1 MRMMTTSNKG
11 KNLIKEAEG
20 LRLDAYR
27 CPAGVPTIGWGHT
40 KGVRMGQR
48 ITRETAEEML
58 VEDIAPIERL
68 LNGLKINFRQE
79 QFDALVSWIFNL
91 GAGNFRSSTMYKR
104 ILANAS
110 DEEITDSLVKWTY
123 SGKQQLPGLMKRRV
137 AEANL
142 FIGKDMYRIV
152 NNKIIKYVK

>member
-1 MRMMTTSNKG
+1 MMTTSNQG

-27 CPAGVPTIGWGHT
+27 CPAGIPTIGWGHT
-40 KGVRMGQR
+40 KGVKLGQH
-48 ITRETAEEML
+48 ITVQQAEDML

-79 QFDALVSWIFNL
+79 QFDALVSWIFNF
-91 GAGNFRSSTMYKR
+91 GEGKFKGSTMYKR
-104 ILANAS
+104 IIANAK
-110 DEEITDSLVKWTY
+110 DEEITDQLVKWINAA
-123 SGKQQLPGLMKRRV
+123 GRPLLGLMKRRV

-142 FIGKDMYRIV
+142 FIGYERYKVNKD
-152 NNKIIKYVK
+152 

>member
-1 MRMMTTSNKG
+1 MKLRKTSNNG
-11 KNLIKEAEG
+11 KNIIKEFEG
-20 LRLDAYR
+20 LRLDAYK

-40 KGVRMGQR
+40 KSVKMGQH
-48 ITRETAEEML
+48 ITVQQAEDML

-91 GAGNFRSSTMYKR
+91 GSGNFKGSTMYKR
-104 ILANAS
+104 IIENAK
-110 DEEITDSLVKWTY
+110 DEEITDQLIRWDKA
-123 SGKQQLPGLMKRRV
+123 SGRPLLGLMKRRV

-142 FIGKDMYRIV
+142 FIGYERYKVNKD
-152 NNKIIKYVK
+152 KIIKV

>member
-1 MRMMTTSNKG
+1 MRLMKTSNQG

-27 CPAGVPTIGWGHT
+27 CLAGVPTIGWGHT
-40 KGVRMGQR
+40 KGVRMGQH
-48 ITRETAEEML
+48 ITVQMAEDML
-58 VEDIAPIERL
+58 VEDIGPIERL
-68 LNGLKINFRQE
+68 LNGLRINFRQE

-91 GAGNFRSSTMYKR
+91 GAGNFKSSTMYKR
-104 ILANAS
+104 ILENAN
-110 DEEITDSLVKWTY
+110 DEEITDQLIKWTY

-142 FIGKDMYRIV
+142 FIGYDRYKV
-152 NNKIIKYVK
+152 NNGRIIKA

>member
-1 MRMMTTSNKG
+1 MMTTSNQG

-27 CPAGVPTIGWGHT
+27 CPAGIPTIGWGHT
-40 KGVRMGQR
+40 KGVKLGQH
-48 ITRETAEEML
+48 ITVQQAEDML

-79 QFDALVSWIFNL
+79 QFDALVSWIFNF
-91 GAGNFRSSTMYKR
+91 GEGKFKGSTMYKR
-104 ILANAS
+104 IIANAK
-110 DEEITDSLVKWTY
+110 DEEITDQLVKWINAA
-123 SGKQQLPGLMKRRV
+123 GRPLLGLMKRRV

-142 FIGKDMYRIV
+142 FIGYERYKVNKD
-152 NNKIIKYVK
+152 KIIKV

>member
-1 MRMMTTSNKG
+1 MRLMKTSNQG

-40 KGVRMGQR
+40 KGVKMGLR
-48 ITRETAEEML
+48 ITLAMAEDLL
-58 VEDIAPIERL
+58 VEDIGPIERL

-91 GAGNFRSSTMYKR
+91 GSGKFKGSTMYKL
-104 ILANAS
+104 ILADAK
-110 DEEITDSLVKWTY
+110 DEEVTDSLIKWTY

-142 FIGKDMYRIV
+142 FIGYERYKV
-152 NNKIIKYVK
+152 NKGQIIKV

>member
-1 MRMMTTSNKG
+1 MKTSNNG
-11 KNLIKEAEG
+11 KNIIKEFEG
-20 LRLDAYR
+20 LRLDAYK

-40 KGVRMGQR
+40 KGVKMGQH
-48 ITRETAEEML
+48 ITVQQAEDML

-91 GAGNFRSSTMYKR
+91 GGGNFKGSTMYKL
-104 ILANAS
+104 ILADAR
-110 DEEITDSLVKWTY
+110 DEEITDSLIRWTY
-123 SGKQQLPGLMKRRV
+123 SGKQKLPGLMKRRV

-142 FIGKDMYRIV
+142 FIGYERYKVNKD
-152 NNKIIKYVK
+152 KIIKV

>member
-1 MRMMTTSNKG
+1 MRLMKTSNQG

-20 LRLDAYR
+20 LRLEAYR

-40 KGVRMGQR
+40 KGVKMGQR
-48 ITRETAEEML
+48 ITLAMAEDLL
-58 VEDIAPIERL
+58 VEDLGPIERL

-91 GAGNFRSSTMYKR
+91 GSGNFKSSTMYKR
-104 ILANAS
+104 ILADAN
-110 DEEITDSLVKWTY
+110 DEEITDSLIKWTY

-142 FIGKDMYRIV
+142 FIGYNRYKV
-152 NNKIIKYVK
+152 NNGKIIKV

>member
-1 MRMMTTSNKG
+1 MRLMKTSNQG

-40 KGVRMGQR
+40 KGVKMGQR
-48 ITRETAEEML
+48 ITLAKAEDLL
-58 VEDIAPIERL
+58 VEDISPIERL

-91 GAGNFRSSTMYKR
+91 GSGNFKSSTMYKR
-104 ILANAS
+104 ILADAK
-110 DEEITDSLVKWTY
+110 DEEITDSLIKWTY
-123 SGKQQLPGLMKRRV
+123 SAGQQLPGLMKRRV

-142 FIGKDMYRIV
+142 FIGYQRYKV
-152 NNKIIKYVK
+152 NNGKIIKV

>member
-1 MRMMTTSNKG
+1 MRLMKTSNQG

-40 KGVRMGQR
+40 KGVRMGQH
-48 ITRETAEEML
+48 ITVQMAEDML
-58 VEDIAPIERL
+58 VEDIGPIERL
-68 LNGLKINFRQE
+68 LNGMRINFRQE

-91 GAGNFRSSTMYKR
+91 GAGNFKSSTMYKR
-104 ILANAS
+104 ILENAN
-110 DEEITDSLVKWTY
+110 DEEITDQLIKWTY

-142 FIGKDMYRIV
+142 FIGYDRYKV
-152 NNKIIKYVK
+152 NNGKIIKA

>member
-1 MRMMTTSNKG
+1 MRLMKTSNQG

-20 LRLDAYR
+20 LRLDAYK

-40 KGVRMGQR
+40 KGVKMGQH
-48 ITRETAEEML
+48 ITVQQAEDLL

-68 LNGLKINFRQE
+68 LNALKINFRQE

-91 GAGNFRSSTMYKR
+91 GAGNFKSSTMYKL
-104 ILANAS
+104 ILADAR
-110 DEEITDSLVKWTY
+110 DEEITESLIRWTY

-142 FIGKDMYRIV
+142 FIGYERYKVNKDKI
-152 NNKIIKYVK
+152 NKV

>member
-1 MRMMTTSNKG
+1 MMTTSNQG

-27 CPAGVPTIGWGHT
+27 CPAGIPTIGWGHT
-40 KGVRMGQR
+40 KGVKLGQH
-48 ITRETAEEML
+48 ITVQQAEDML

-79 QFDALVSWIFNL
+79 QFDALVSRIFNF
-91 GAGNFRSSTMYKR
+91 GEGKFKGSTMYKR
-104 ILANAS
+104 IIANAK
-110 DEEITDSLVKWTY
+110 DEEITDQLVKWINAA
-123 SGKQQLPGLMKRRV
+123 GRPLLGLMKRRV

-142 FIGKDMYRIV
+142 FIGYERYKVNKDR
-152 NNKIIKYVK
+152 IIKV

>member
-1 MRMMTTSNKG
+1 MTTSNQG

-27 CPAGVPTIGWGHT
+27 CPAGIPTIGWGHT
-40 KGVRMGQR
+40 KGVKLGQH
-48 ITRETAEEML
+48 ITVQQAEDML

-79 QFDALVSWIFNL
+79 QFDALVSWIFNF
-91 GAGNFRSSTMYKR
+91 GEGKFKGSTMYKR
-104 ILANAS
+104 IIANAK
-110 DEEITDSLVKWTY
+110 DEEITDQLVKWINAA
-123 SGKQQLPGLMKRRV
+123 GRPLLGLMKRRV

-142 FIGKDMYRIV
+142 FIGYERYKVNKDR
-152 NNKIIKYVK
+152 IIKV

>member
-1 MRMMTTSNKG
+1 MKLMKTSNKG

-20 LRLDAYR
+20 LRLEAYL

-40 KGVRMGQR
+40 KGVKMGQH
-48 ITRETAEEML
+48 ITLAEAEDLL

-68 LNGLKINFRQE
+68 LNGMGINFRQE

-91 GAGNFRSSTMYKR
+91 GSGAFRGSTMHKR
-104 ILANAS
+104 IVEDAR
-110 DEEITDSLVKWTY
+110 DEEITDQMVQWVKA
-123 SGKQQLPGLMKRRV
+123 SGRPMPGLLKRRV

-142 FIGKDMYRIV
+142 FIGYERYKV
-152 NNKIIKYVK
+152 NNNRIIKV

>member
-1 MRMMTTSNKG
+1 MRLMKTSNQG

-20 LRLDAYR
+20 LRLDAYK

-40 KGVRMGQR
+40 KGVKMGQH
-48 ITRETAEEML
+48 ITVQQAEDML

-68 LNGLKINFRQE
+68 LNALKINFQQE

-91 GAGNFRSSTMYKR
+91 GAGNFKSSTMYKL
-104 ILANAS
+104 ILADVR
-110 DEEITDSLVKWTY
+110 DEEITDSLIRWTY

-142 FIGKDMYRIV
+142 FIGYERYKVNKD
-152 NNKIIKYVK
+152 KIIKV

>member
-1 MRMMTTSNKG
+1 MRLMKTSNQG

-20 LRLDAYR
+20 LRLVAYR

-40 KGVRMGQR
+40 KDVRMGQR
-48 ITRETAEEML
+48 ITQAMAEDML
-58 VEDIAPIERL
+58 VEDIAPIERT

-91 GAGNFRSSTMYKR
+91 GAGNFKSSTMYKR
-104 ILANAS
+104 ILADAK
-110 DEEITDSLVKWTY
+110 DEEITDSLIKWTY

-142 FIGKDMYRIV
+142 FIGYERYKI
-152 NNKIIKYVK
+152 NKGQIIKV

>member
-1 MRMMTTSNKG
+1 MRLMKTSNHG

-20 LRLDAYR
+20 LRLDAYK

-40 KGVRMGQR
+40 KGVKMGQH
-48 ITRETAEEML
+48 ITVQQAEDLL

-68 LNGLKINFRQE
+68 LNALKINFRQE

-91 GAGNFRSSTMYKR
+91 GAGNFKSSTMYKL
-104 ILANAS
+104 ILADAR
-110 DEEITDSLVKWTY
+110 DEEITDSLIRWTY

-137 AEANL
+137 AEANI
-142 FIGKDMYRIV
+142 FIGYERYKVNKD
-152 NNKIIKYVK
+152 KIIKV

>member
-1 MRMMTTSNKG
+1 MRLMKTSNQG

-40 KGVRMGQR
+40 KGVRMGQH
-48 ITRETAEEML
+48 ITVQMAEDML
-58 VEDIAPIERL
+58 VEDIGPIERL
-68 LNGLKINFRQE
+68 LNGMRINFRQE

-91 GAGNFRSSTMYKR
+91 GAGNFKSSTMYKR
-104 ILANAS
+104 ILENAN
-110 DEEITDSLVKWTY
+110 DEEITDQLIKWTY

-142 FIGKDMYRIV
+142 FIGYDRYKV
-152 NNKIIKYVK
+152 NNGRIIKA

>member
-1 MRMMTTSNKG
+1 MRLMKTSNQG

-40 KGVRMGQR
+40 KGVKMGQR
-48 ITRETAEEML
+48 ITLAMAEDLL
-58 VEDIAPIERL
+58 VEDLSPIERL

-91 GAGNFRSSTMYKR
+91 GAGNFKGSTMYKR
-104 ILANAS
+104 ILEDAK
-110 DEEITDSLVKWTY
+110 DEEVTDQLVKWTY
-123 SGKQQLPGLMKRRV
+123 SGKQQLPGLMQRRV

-142 FIGKDMYRIV
+142 FIGYERYKV
-152 NNKIIKYVK
+152 NNGKIIKV

>member
-1 MRMMTTSNKG
+1 MRMMTTSNQG

-27 CPAGVPTIGWGHT
+27 CPAGIPTIGWGHT
-40 KGVRMGQR
+40 KGVKLGQH
-48 ITRETAEEML
+48 ITVQQAEDML

-79 QFDALVSWIFNL
+79 QFDALVSWIFNF
-91 GAGNFRSSTMYKR
+91 GEGKFKGSTMYKR
-104 ILANAS
+104 IIANAK
-110 DEEITDSLVKWTY
+110 DEEITDQLVKWINAA
-123 SGKQQLPGLMKRRV
+123 GRPLLGLMKRRV

-142 FIGKDMYRIV
+142 FIGYERYKVNKD
-152 NNKIIKYVK
+152 KIIKV

>member
-1 MRMMTTSNKG
+1 MRLMKTSNQG

-20 LRLDAYR
+20 LKLEAYR

-40 KGVRMGQR
+40 KGVKMGQR
-48 ITRETAEEML
+48 ITLAKAEDLL
-58 VEDIAPIERL
+58 VEDLGPIERL

-91 GAGNFRSSTMYKR
+91 GAGNFKSSTMYKR
-104 ILANAS
+104 ILENAA
-110 DEEITDSLVKWTY
+110 DEDITDLLIKWTY

-142 FIGKDMYRIV
+142 FIGYERYKV
-152 NNKIIKYVK
+152 NNGKIIKV